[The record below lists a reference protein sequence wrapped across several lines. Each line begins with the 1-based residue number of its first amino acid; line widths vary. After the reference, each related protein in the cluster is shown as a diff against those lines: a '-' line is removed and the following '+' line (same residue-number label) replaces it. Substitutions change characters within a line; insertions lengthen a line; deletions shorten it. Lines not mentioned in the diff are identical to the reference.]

1 MGDWFPLQTFR
12 GCKVC
17 ISLDNRLDF
26 SYLAAS
32 FSFGKAPLAKDTH
45 RTFLLDLDLNVI
57 SLDVFDDLQPGWRR
71 RVDVVHDNLQPPTFL
86 VAFASYQDPKPL
98 GKTTCIWTLDGY
110 PVGTVFC
117 ILLSGTDLS
126 ADGSTTCSLT
136 STARPSN
143 PERIICVQTREL
155 SLILD
160 TSARLV
166 SGQRGGSV
174 SLYCWSKRSQTG
186 KPGRPTALLGNFAST
201 PASHR
206 HHLNQS
212 GMPLSDD

>member
-1 MGDWFPLQTFR
+1 MGDWFLLQTFR

-71 RVDVVHDNLQPPTFL
+71 RVDDVHDNLQPPTFL
-86 VAFASYQDPKPL
+86 VAFASYQDPEPL
-98 GKTTCIWTLDGY
+98 GKTTCIWTLNGY
-110 PVGTVFC
+110 PVGTFLC

-160 TSARLV
+160 ISARLV

-174 SLYCWSKRSQTG
+174 SLYILLEQEVTNWQTWTTDC
-186 KPGRPTALLGNFAST
+186 TAW
-201 PASHR
+201 
-206 HHLNQS
+206 
-212 GMPLSDD
+212 